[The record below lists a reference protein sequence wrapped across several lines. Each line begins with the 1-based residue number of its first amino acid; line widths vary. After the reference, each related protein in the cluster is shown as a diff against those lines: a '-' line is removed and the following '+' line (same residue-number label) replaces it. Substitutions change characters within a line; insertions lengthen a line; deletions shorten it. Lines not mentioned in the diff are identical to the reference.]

1 MIYWVYLGFAV
12 IYLVS
17 MVFHYEWNVLLR
29 KFMFDFFMPC
39 FLSKIMDDFTLK
51 FLLTVSFFSF
61 QNLVFFSRSS
71 SVWTGFSPVV
81 RDFCFPIVA
90 HVGHGSI
97 RKEQKR
103 VTEPILR
110 RRSVSERRCRRR
122 RGRMKRRAVS
132 CPHQSVIEWLIDDK
146 QTKNN
151 EVLQLLSLAWQ
162 RRQPVVA
169 GTDHRTWPR
178 SERFWTARRRGVPA
192 STVHSGYRF
201 EAKPNP
207 LQEKKF
213 KNYQKKKQRQHQE
226 TGSRRVS
233 LRQTRF
239 CPLIAAFISF
249 FLFWSSFFFPF
260 FFPTVLNSLLSI
272 VRLLSDW
279 VFLVFNVF
287 FFISLEFGSQF
298 RKFRY
303 FHSNFSW
310 CYLVL
315 HHGFIFFRFWS
326 FLFYPIF
333 IGCWWISGFFGF
345 IKSHFDSVLL
355 CFTGFQ
361 GFFS

>member
-132 CPHQSVIEWLIDDK
+132 CPHRSVIEWLIDDK

-213 KNYQKKKQRQHQE
+213 KNYQKKNNDNTKKLGPVAFPSVKLDFAH
-226 TGSRRVS
+226 SLPLLFLSFFFDRV
-233 LRQTRF
+233 
-239 CPLIAAFISF
+239 SF
-249 FLFWSSFFFPF
+249 FLFFSQPCWTRCFLLFVCCQIGFSLFLTCSSSFHSSLG
-260 FFPTVLNSLLSI
+260 LNSVSFDI
-272 VRLLSDW
+272 FTRI
-279 VFLVFNVF
+279 LV
-287 FFISLEFGSQF
+287 GA
-298 RKFRY
+298 
-303 FHSNFSW
+303 
-310 CYLVL
+310 
-315 HHGFIFFRFWS
+315 
-326 FLFYPIF
+326 
-333 IGCWWISGFFGF
+333 
-345 IKSHFDSVLL
+345 
-355 CFTGFQ
+355 T
-361 GFFS
+361 